1 MRPPSCEAR
10 YTGPSGSLYGTRVP
24 TSMPAPSPSL
34 QLPAMTA
41 ESWSKRTV
49 AAVRAARSR
58 PDFRTAARQLLE
70 RHAFVVVAE
79 AETGI
84 SGIAQAK
91 EHRPDLVLLDVQLP
105 DIDGFE
111 VAERLS
117 RLDVPVEV
125 ILTSSLDGTD
135 FGALVARSSALGF
148 VPKAELSASAI
159 EALLAPT
166 HEIGKAH

>member
-1 MRPPSCEAR
+1 VRWHDRFMPC
-10 YTGPSGSLYGTRVP
+10 RVLLVDDN
-24 TSMPAPSPSL
+24 S
-34 QLPAMTA
+34 
-41 ESWSKRTV
+41 
-49 AAVRAARSR
+49 
-58 PDFRTAARQLLE
+58 DFRTVARQLLE
-70 RHAFVVVAE
+70 RHGFVVVAE

-84 SGIAQAK
+84 GGIEQAQ

-111 VAERLS
+111 VAERLA
-117 RLDVPVEV
+117 RLDIRIDV

-159 EALLAPT
+159 EALLAPMR
-166 HEIGKAH
+166 